1 MANASISRTAQTQAL
16 FHELPTEVSACRPAP
31 WPPLLVTRA
40 QIEAEIERLVDLDCG
55 PNARRACEIA
65 HPRSLD
71 TRVAVTPGLSVSINV
86 VRPGE
91 HIALCRDN
99 ATRVEFVLRGE
110 GRVSLGATTLGL
122 QKWSVSSIPSMTR
135 RVYQNE
141 SKEPL
146 VWLSYSNTPL
156 LQHLGTYY
164 ADHKTSVARPPL
176 HERSDAEQRY
186 VARNAPDYPVLDA
199 GARLRGYE
207 FVTDIEVVE
216 NKPLVWP
223 WSETSPHLASEEGDG
238 KRGLLLLVNPATGR
252 RQGTTHSFFAALS
265 RSPAG
270 VRRPVPP
277 RGHKH
282 SSFAV
287 NYHFEGIGE
296 SVVDGQHFEWE
307 AGDLMLSAPSWSEH
321 AHGVTG
327 ACVLTVQDH
336 PFQMAIES
344 LIWQEQMDGPILTL
358 GSEEGQTGYVGPRET
373 GE

>member
-1 MANASISRTAQTQAL
+1 MAAHSGAL
-16 FHELPTEVSACRPAP
+16 FSELPAEVTAAYPAP
-31 WPPLLVTRA
+31 WAALRVTRA
-40 QIEAEIERLVDLDCG
+40 DIEAEIERLAELEHA
-55 PNARRACEIA
+55 PNSRRAAEIA
-65 HPRSLD
+65 HPRSRD
-71 TRVAVTPGLSVSINV
+71 IGPAVTPGLSVSINV

-91 HIALCRDN
+91 HLELWRDN
-99 ATRVEFVLRGE
+99 ATRVEFVLQGE
-110 GRVSLGATTLGL
+110 GSASISTATLGMR
-122 QKWSVSSIPSMTR
+122 KWSVISVPSMTR
-135 RVYQNE
+135 RVYTNTG
-141 SKEPL
+141 KALL
-146 VWLSYSNTPL
+146 VWLSYSNAPL
-156 LQHLGTYY
+156 LQRLGNYY
-164 ADHKTSVARPPL
+164 SDNKVSVPRPPL
-176 HERSDAEQRY
+176 SERSAAEQRY
-186 VARNAPDYPVLDA
+186 VAKNAPDIAILDA

-216 NKPLVWP
+216 NKPLLWP
-223 WSETSPHLASEEGDG
+223 WSETSPHLAKEMGDG

-287 NYHFEGIGE
+287 NYHFEGVGE
-296 SVVDGQHFEWE
+296 SIVDGQHFDWE

-327 ACVLTVQDH
+327 ASVLTVQDH
-336 PFQMAIES
+336 PFQMSIES
-344 LIWQEQMDGPILTL
+344 LIWQEQMEGPILTL
-358 GSEEGQTGYVGPRET
+358 GSEEGQTGYVGPRES